1 MTTGWR
7 LASLVAALAL
17 ALAVIGL
24 PLRLMLLPAYTSAL
38 VVRVDA
44 PARAEIDAGQTRALA
59 EEVRA
64 FVADEAGAALPAT
77 LPDGR
82 PAFDESAISHLDD
95 VRVVLAAART
105 VTLLVTGAAIVW
117 VVVALQL
124 RRRRELALSLHAGAL
139 LVVSL
144 AALAALIALADFD
157 RFFAGFH
164 ALFFE
169 EGTWQFPAD
178 ALLIRL
184 FPEPF
189 WAASGGIWGAL
200 SLAGAGLLALCGRR
214 TRPRLEGER
223 E

>member
-7 LASLVAALAL
+7 LASLVAGFGL

-24 PLRLMLLPAYTSAL
+24 PLRLMLLPAYTRTL
-38 VVRVDA
+38 VVWVDA
-44 PARAEIDAGQTRALA
+44 PARADLDVEQARALA
-59 EEVRA
+59 EGVRA
-64 FVADEAGAALPAT
+64 FVADEPGAT
-77 LPDGR
+77 LPASLADGR
-82 PAFDESAISHLDD
+82 PAFDESATSHLDD

-117 VVVALQL
+117 VVVVLQL

-139 LVVSL
+139 FVVAL
-144 AALAALIALADFD
+144 AALAAVIALADFD

-169 EGTWQFPAD
+169 KGTWQFPAD

-189 WAASGGIWGAL
+189 WVASGGIWGAL
-200 SLAGAGLLALCGRR
+200 SLAGAALLALCGRR
-214 TRPRLEGER
+214 TRPHPEGER

>member
-1 MTTGWR
+1 MTTRWR
-7 LASLVAALAL
+7 LASLVAGLAL

-44 PARAEIDAGQTRALA
+44 PARADLDVDQTRAMA

-64 FVADEAGAALPAT
+64 FVADEPGATLPAT
-77 LPDGR
+77 LADGR

-105 VTLLVTGAAIVW
+105 VTLLVTGAAIAW
-117 VVVALQL
+117 IAIALRL
-124 RRRRELALSLHAGAL
+124 RRRLELAFSLYSGAL
-139 LVVSL
+139 LVVAL
-144 AALAALIALADFD
+144 VALAAVIALADFD

-169 EGTWQFPAD
+169 AGTWQFPAD

-189 WAASGGIWGAL
+189 WAASGAIWGAL
-200 SLAGAGLLALCGRR
+200 VLAGSGLLALCGRGV
-214 TRPRLEGER
+214 RPHPESER